1 MKLNYICNIAALSM
15 LMLSACTQDD
25 VLTQGEENAL
35 NPDAFSI
42 RSVKVADFGSEN
54 ASRATNDGT
63 TVTFGNGDTMGLLLI
78 ENGAATLNAPF
89 EYQDGTWNNVNNAS
103 YSRKIEK
110 AIAYFP
116 YDETLTLVAT
126 VEDLKTA
133 KDWNTAEDFAG
144 KDLLVAEID
153 VEAPELEVN
162 FKHAFSLISL
172 SAKGS
177 VTVGEETYEYPL
189 TLSDVSFSI
198 GDTQYTPDVVNGEY
212 LCLVDENELKTNDFR
227 YFYTVGEATYAKTV
241 DGAISL
247 EPNHKYSFPCAT
259 SATGESAVAAGDF
272 YCVSDGGTVVVI
284 PNDAASLP
292 TGLTC
297 KGIVF
302 HVMTGDEWSTFTTTN
317 GLTATDYPGYN
328 QKHGLIVSLK
338 YGEHF
343 APTSEMGGDKNA
355 TILANVSTIVSS
367 IDKHDDTGTS
377 NGYALTDAILKYEE
391 KAFTFTALGE
401 YADDEVKNAT
411 AWYLPSFNEAKYL
424 IIGTESETVTTD
436 GQTYINGQLR
446 KVQDS
451 EELAGN
457 FPSVTLKT
465 DGFCIMENGNEM
477 GWHGLPDGNEYR
489 PICAF

>member
-42 RSVKVADFGSEN
+42 RSVKVADFGSES

-63 TVTFGNGDTMGLLLI
+63 TVTFVNEDKMGLLLI
-78 ENGAATLNAPF
+78 ENGVATMNAPF
-89 EYQDGTWNNVNNAS
+89 EYRDGSWNNIGNAS
-103 YSRKIEK
+103 YSSNIEK

-116 YDETLTLVAT
+116 YDEALTLVAT

-133 KDWNTAEDFAG
+133 KDWTEAEDFAS
-144 KDLLVAEID
+144 KDLLVSEID
-153 VEAPELEVN
+153 VEAPELDVN

-198 GDTQYTPDVVNGEY
+198 GDNQYTPDVVNGEY
-212 LCLVDENELKTNDFR
+212 LCLVDEEELKANDFR

-241 DGAISL
+241 DGSISL
-247 EPNHKYSFPCAT
+247 ESNHKYSFPCTT
-259 SATGESAVAAGDF
+259 SAAGESTVSAGDF
-272 YCVSDGGTVVVI
+272 YCVSDDEAVVVI

-292 TGLTC
+292 AGLTC

-302 HVMTGDEWSTFTTTN
+302 HVMTDDEWSTFTTTN
-317 GLTATDYPGYN
+317 SLTAADYSGFSG
-328 QKHGLIVSLK
+328 KHGLIVSLT

-343 APTSEMGGDKNA
+343 APVSEMGADKNA
-355 TILANVSTIVSS
+355 AILANVSTIFSS
-367 IDKHDDTGTS
+367 IVNHDNTDTS

-401 YADDEVKNAT
+401 YAGDEVKNAT
-411 AWYLPSFNEAKYL
+411 SWYLPSFNEAKYL
-424 IIGTESETVTTD
+424 IRGTESGTVTTD
-436 GQTYINGQLR
+436 GQTYINEQLR